1 MGGAYNNGL
10 NQSNGSLLHSS
21 TSLFSSQ
28 ALGSSKSIQRMN
40 SSKIG
45 ALKEDEEHDVQNGD
59 ENGHNHDDNDDD
71 MILNGDHKSKGKKK
85 KKGKKDDGEM
95 VDLRKQPVMKFFF
108 LMLGFLSAVAWI
120 ELVANEL
127 VNLLTTLG
135 VISTIDLALLGLT
148 VLAWGNSIGDMIA
161 DVSVSKRGYAKM
173 GISAAIGGP
182 TLNVL
187 IGVGLG
193 TTINTLSASNGKFKM
208 PDTSNIFV
216 CCLAVMIGILIYTIW
231 TAITKWTLT
240 KPFGYFCFVY
250 YFAFIAVNVL
260 VYENII
266 PLPFGS

>member
-1 MGGAYNNGL
+1 MGILKENDDEENGD
-10 NQSNGSLLHSS
+10 NMDDMEDIDVESGDIMNGDVSNGD
-21 TSLFSSQ
+21 
-28 ALGSSKSIQRMN
+28 G
-40 SSKIG
+40 
-45 ALKEDEEHDVQNGD
+45 
-59 ENGHNHDDNDDD
+59 
-71 MILNGDHKSKGKKK
+71 LNGDALNGGDIDDIGKKK
-85 KKGKKDDGEM
+85 KKKKKKIDNDEM
-95 VDLRKQPVMKFFF
+95 EDLTKKPVMTLFF
-108 LMLGFLSAVAWI
+108 LLLGFLSAVAWI

-161 DVSVSKRGYAKM
+161 DVSVSRRGYAKM

-193 TTINTLSASNGKFKM
+193 TTINTLSSSDHKDHM

-216 CCLAVMIGILIYTIW
+216 CCLAVMIGIAIYAIW
-231 TAITKWTLT
+231 TAMTKWTLT

-250 YFAFIAVNVL
+250 YFAFIAINVL
-260 VYENII
+260 VYEKII